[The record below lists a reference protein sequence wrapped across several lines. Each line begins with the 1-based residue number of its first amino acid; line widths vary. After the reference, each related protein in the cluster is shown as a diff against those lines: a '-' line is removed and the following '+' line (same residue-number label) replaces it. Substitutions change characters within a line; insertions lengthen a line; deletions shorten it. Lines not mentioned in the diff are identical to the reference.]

1 MTDNSGCAD
10 NPPMTDNSGCADNP
24 PWIRPVRIDI
34 CPKCMELKERVAE
47 LEEALRDSEERR
59 RNYRENTEDQIQEL
73 RIAEKRIAELEEHR
87 APNPGAVG
95 TIRDKS
101 ILLKYKDMQ
110 IAQLQ
115 TARAVEKESR
125 AMKESLEVQQ

>member
-1 MTDNSGCAD
+1 MMQEAEACDLC
-10 NPPMTDNSGCADNP
+10 
-24 PWIRPVRIDI
+24 W
-34 CPKCMELKERVAE
+34 LKSD
-47 LEEALRDSEERR
+47 LR
-59 RNYRENTEDQIQEL
+59 Q
-73 RIAEKRIAELEEHR
+73 AEKRIEELERGRCEDCGATLTLDGCVLCGAPVCCPQCCRLQSLADRVAELEEHR